1 MKTNEEF
8 RASVYARAECE
19 KQRINL
25 RRQKMRNASLSVA
38 MMLLV
43 AAIAVPLARN
53 ARGSA
58 DSFTAPAFT
67 QEDLHIVNPAAL
79 GTRMVL
85 LVGTQAVVLEN
96 EAQQKAFVSK
106 YKAAMNLGD
115 GEGAPFP
122 AADTAKA
129 IHSIDEL
136 SEFLAELPE
145 AAESMKA
152 DYNEAFFAGNDLYA
166 MPMALA
172 PQSENT
178 ATREPTTTEATTTIP
193 AQAFTISDAII
204 PEATIPDAVAPS
216 NADAPPDP
224 TQAETTLEDRSI
236 EAFTSFPDSEL
247 LQSPDV
253 TVLLLVPVNKG

>member
-8 RASVYARAECE
+8 RASVYARAERE

-25 RRQKMRNASLSVA
+25 RRQKMRSASLSVA
-38 MMLLV
+38 MVLLV

-53 ARGSA
+53 MRGEPGSL
-58 DSFTAPAFT
+58 TGPKIT
-67 QEDLHIVNPAAL
+67 QEELHIVNPAAL

-96 EAQQKAFVSK
+96 EAQQKEFVSK

-115 GEGAPFP
+115 GEDAPFP

-136 SEFLAELPE
+136 TEFLAELPE

-172 PQSENT
+172 PQPENT
-178 ATREPTTTEATTTIP
+178 AAREAATTEAAMTTP
-193 AQAFTISDAII
+193 AQVSAMPDAII

-216 NADAPPDP
+216 NEDVITEPG
-224 TQAETTLEDRSI
+224 TTLEDQTI
-236 EAFTSFPDSEL
+236 ETFTSFPESEL
-247 LQSPDV
+247 LQGSDV
-253 TVLLLVPVNKG
+253 KVLLLVPANKG